1 MKKGSL
7 TAALLCVGLVLRA
20 NAADWY
26 VATNGNDQWTG
37 HLSAASKEGNDG
49 PFATFEKARSAIRAA
64 RTEGDMGP
72 QTVHVREGMY
82 RFSDAFRLQVEDSGS
97 DHAPVIWRAFEK
109 ENPVISGAF
118 QLKGWTHWKG
128 KIQRAPLGSFT
139 QPKGGVRQ
147 ILLGGARQTLARYPN
162 LDPLNP
168 VAGGWAFAEG
178 KAWPMYADIPGE
190 DKRTL
195 EVKAP
200 DWRAWAKPGLVEVTV
215 FPRFNWWN
223 SRARIASADGELRKV
238 TLASD
243 CSYAIRSGDR
253 YFFQNAIEE
262 IDSPGEWYAD
272 PDEALLYFWPPDGKN
287 PAEAEV
293 VIANSL
299 LRIETGAHDIVW
311 RGFVFQGTNGTAVN
325 LVETERC
332 VVENNTLR
340 AVGEWGGG
348 GVAVYKGKSNRV
360 TRNTIDG
367 AGNTAVSLS
376 GGDTST
382 LTPAGNVAE
391 HNQIH
396 HFGIYFKQGVG
407 VALSGV
413 GNSAIHNDIHHGPR
427 FGVMH
432 SGNKHDISYNHI
444 HDVCLETEDTG
455 AIYSGGR
462 DWITPRGS
470 TISYNFIHDV
480 PGFSM
485 HNGKAVTPNFAWGIY
500 LDDNSGGA
508 DVVGNIVTRCG
519 RGGLHAHGARDC
531 VVQNNIFY
539 GNKDWQVDFHGW
551 STEQTYW
558 EKHMPS
564 MVKGY
569 ESVADK
575 PDWKQMRGVDL
586 HPKDTALPNG
596 LTMRGNR
603 FERNV
608 VVSASPEV
616 PVVSLLRV
624 PFTHNVFD
632 SNLYWAPEGRVRTG
646 FQSAGPSE
654 GSSLLAPWD
663 GAEDSL
669 PTGWR
674 LISKQKGHPLGQLKH
689 TEHGRLFQ
697 ISCLGAE
704 GDTKASPVYSGP
716 TFPLEQGAS
725 YRLSARLRA
734 SIPGKGEVAIQS
746 YLANAYFWMNPR
758 SAVQVGTDWKNH
770 ELIFEVPKPD
780 KPGGHAEMKLF
791 SARLGWRCDGGVL
804 EVADLQLHRVT
815 QKSEFDALREQG
827 ADRHSSVADP
837 CWEDGTRFTLSRES
851 PAWKLGFKRIPIER
865 IGPQPESTPHR

>member
-1 MKKGSL
+1 MKKESICGV
-7 TAALLCVGLVLRA
+7 LLCIGLILRA
-20 NAADWY
+20 NSADWY
-26 VATNGNDQWTG
+26 VSTSGNDQWTG
-37 HLSAASKEGNDG
+37 HLSAANNEQTDG
-49 PFATFEKARSAIRAA
+49 PFASMEKARSAIRAS
-64 RTEGDMGP
+64 RTEGDKGP
-72 QTVHVREGMY
+72 QTVHVREGVY
-82 RFSDAFRLQVEDSGS
+82 RLSDAFRLQAEDSGS
-97 DHAPVIWRAFEK
+97 DGAPVIWRAFEK
-109 ENPVISGAF
+109 EKPVVSGAF
-118 QLKGWTHWKG
+118 QLQGWTPWKG
-128 KIQRAPLGSFT
+128 QIQRAPLGT
-139 QPKGGVRQ
+139 LTLPKGGVRQ
-147 ILLGGARQTLARYPN
+147 ILLDGVRQTLARYPN
-162 LDPLNP
+162 SDPLDP
-168 VAGGWAFAEG
+168 VAGGWAFADG

-195 EVKAP
+195 EVKP
-200 DWRAWAKPGLVEVTV
+200 SDWRTWAKPGLVEVTV

-223 SRARIASADGELRKV
+223 SRARIASADGALRKV
-238 TLASD
+238 TLAAD

-253 YFFQNAIEE
+253 YFFQNALEE

-272 PDEALLYFWPPDGKN
+272 PDEAVLYFWPPEGSN
-287 PAEAEV
+287 PTEAEV
-293 VIANSL
+293 VIANGL
-299 LRIETGAHDIVW
+299 LRIEAGAHDIVW
-311 RGFVFQGTNGTAVN
+311 RGFVFEGSHGTAIN
-325 LVETERC
+325 LIETERC
-332 VVENNTLR
+332 IIENNLLR
-340 AVGEWGGG
+340 TVGEWGGG
-348 GVAVYKGKSNRV
+348 GVAVSRGKSNRV

-367 AGNTAVSLS
+367 AGNTAISLS
-376 GGDTST
+376 GGDTAT

-396 HFGIYFKQGVG
+396 HFGLYFKQGVG

-413 GNSAIHNDIHHGPR
+413 GNRAVHNDIHHGPR

-462 DWITPRGS
+462 DWITPRGTS
-470 TISYNFIHDV
+470 ISYNFIHDV

-485 HNGKAVTPNFAWGIY
+485 HNGRAVTPNFAWGIY

-508 DVVGNIVTRCG
+508 DVFGNIVARCG

-539 GNKDWQVDFHGW
+539 GNKDWQADFHGW

-558 EKHMPS
+558 EKHMPT

-569 ESVADK
+569 ESVAEK
-575 PDWKQMRGVDL
+575 PDWKQMRGIDL
-586 HPKDTALPNG
+586 HPRDTALPNG

-608 VVSASPEV
+608 VVSASSEV

-632 SNLYWAPEGRVRTG
+632 SNLYWTPGGRVRTG

-654 GSSLLAPWD
+654 GASLLAPWE
-663 GAEDSL
+663 GAEDTL
-669 PTGWR
+669 PAGWR
-674 LISKQKGHPLGQLKH
+674 LISKPKGQPF
-689 TEHGRLFQ
+689 GRLKRTENGNSFQ
-697 ISCLGAE
+697 ISCLGA
-704 GDTKASPVYSGP
+704 GDDTKTSPVYSGP
-716 TFPLEQGAS
+716 NFPLEQGAS

-746 YLANAYFWMNPR
+746 YLANAYFWMSPR

-770 ELIFEVPKPD
+770 EIIFEVPKPD
-780 KPGGHAEMKLF
+780 NPGGHAEMKLF
-791 SARLGWRCDGGVL
+791 SARLGWRCDGGLL

-815 QKSEFDALREQG
+815 QKSEFEALREQG
-827 ADRHSSVADP
+827 ADGHSLVADP
-837 CWEDGTRFTLSRES
+837 CWEDASRFILARES
-851 PAWKLGFKRIPIER
+851 PAWSLGFKRIPIEQ
-865 IGPQPESTPHR
+865 IGPQPESRPRP